1 MDPYN
6 CPMSFRWRWCLVVVL
21 AAIALSGFMPQAV
34 LTGTHVPSAVTEL
47 AEGPPTFPSGC
58 AGTACGRS
66 TPAAPTPVLT
76 IAALLALTGVVAA
89 ATGGGLWRRLRS
101 HVHSLPRG
109 VALTLFHP
117 PRFS

>member
-1 MDPYN
+1 ML
-6 CPMSFRWRWCLVVVL
+6 SRWRWCLVVVL

-34 LTGTHVPSAVTEL
+34 LTGTHVPSAITEL

-76 IAALLALTGVVAA
+76 IAALLATVGLIVAA
-89 ATGGGLWRRLRS
+89 GGSGFARRVRS
-101 HVHSLPRG
+101 RVQGLPRG
-109 VALTLFHP
+109 VALMLFHP